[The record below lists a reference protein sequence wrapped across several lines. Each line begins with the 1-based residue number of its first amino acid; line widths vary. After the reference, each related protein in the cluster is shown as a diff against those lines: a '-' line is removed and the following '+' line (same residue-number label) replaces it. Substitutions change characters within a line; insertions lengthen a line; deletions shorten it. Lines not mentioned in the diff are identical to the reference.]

1 MKSSVETSTLL
12 QHRTAVVVPE
22 RMALIEAAIAG
33 KDFGSLAEI
42 AMKDS
47 NQFHAIC
54 ADTFPP
60 IRYMNDYSMAV
71 VALVHAWNKAAG
83 STVCGYTF
91 DAGPNA
97 VLLCQKPHLTTLMS
111 LLEYYFEPSPE
122 NNTES
127 YIRGK
132 ALLEQAGPPLS
143 EADPSLIE
151 GIGLQKSPGAI
162 QYMILSKLGLGAK
175 ELPADQA
182 VAE

>member
-1 MKSSVETSTLL
+1 MINAGRKENPSTSGMKSSVETSTLL

-122 NNTES
+122 NTTEIS
-127 YIRGK
+127 VSLWIWTFITTI
-132 ALLEQAGPPLS
+132 PLS
-143 EADPSLIE
+143 FGGIASKTDIGSVAAPSFRT
-151 GIGLQKSPGAI
+151 
-162 QYMILSKLGLGAK
+162 
-175 ELPADQA
+175 
-182 VAE
+182 